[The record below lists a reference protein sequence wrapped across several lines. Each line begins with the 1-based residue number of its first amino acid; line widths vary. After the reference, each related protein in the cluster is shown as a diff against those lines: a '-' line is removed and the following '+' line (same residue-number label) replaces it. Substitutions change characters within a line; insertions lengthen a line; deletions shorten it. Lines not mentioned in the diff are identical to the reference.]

1 MTTTPQSVTCTE
13 RVRMNAIAGL
23 LFLFAGDGIILY
35 AVMRDVELSI
45 GPLVSIIG
53 GTIGIVLGLYYL
65 LVFVNR
71 RISVDSKSI
80 IYTAWYGRSARYDWD
95 KVTVSYHLG
104 RNAYFIFMLAGKRV
118 KFYGYDTN
126 AQALFD
132 FLEEHGLFDKD
143 TMNMI
148 ETARE
153 KEAERVRA
161 MQKQAREE
169 RLDWGENAEDDD
181 E

>member
-1 MTTTPQSVTCTE
+1 
-13 RVRMNAIAGL
+13 MNAIAGL

-35 AVMRDVELSI
+35 AVLRDVDLSI
-45 GPLVSIIG
+45 GPVVSIIG
-53 GTIGIVLGLYYL
+53 GIVGMILGLYYL
-65 LVFVNR
+65 LVFMNR
-71 RISVDSKSI
+71 RITVDSQGVT
-80 IYTAWYGRSARYDWD
+80 YTAWYGRSAQYAWEDT
-95 KVTVSYHLG
+95 VVSYHLG
-104 RNAYFIFMLAGKRV
+104 RNAYFIFTLKGKRA

-132 FLEEHGLFDKD
+132 YLEEHERFDKD
-143 TMNMI
+143 TMDMI

-169 RLDWGENAEDDD
+169 RLDWGENAEEDD